1 MVTVLRN
8 ADGSPLIAARPTL
21 AAYVERGMA
30 RPAFQRAMAAQLADF
45 QPAPV
50 AA

>member
-1 MVTVLRN
+1 N
-8 ADGSPLIAARPTL
+8 ADGSPLITERPVL

-30 RPAFQRAMAAQLADF
+30 RPAFQRAIAAQLADF